1 MLPGINRLD
10 YDGEYWPEST
20 VSLQSKESSEWLQ
33 KVLWLVVLPS
43 RPDGY
48 DPLKI
53 KNLTTGGVETL
64 AKASAKA
71 WDAIC
76 AQDKVSLGQVLSH
89 HHSTLALNYSQ
100 PTCTIIT
107 MQSGGRG

>member
-10 YDGEYWPEST
+10 YDGEYWPEQT
-20 VSLQSKESSEWLQ
+20 VSLQSKESADWLQ
-33 KVLWLVVLPS
+33 AVLWLVVLPS

-53 KNLTTGGVETL
+53 KNITTKGVETL
-64 AKASAKA
+64 AKASTKA

-76 AQDKVSLGQVLSH
+76 AKNKVVLGQSL
-89 HHSTLALNYSQ
+89 LD
-100 PTCTIIT
+100 T
-107 MQSGGRG
+107 MDAWAEILPETVKTPSSAMPQI